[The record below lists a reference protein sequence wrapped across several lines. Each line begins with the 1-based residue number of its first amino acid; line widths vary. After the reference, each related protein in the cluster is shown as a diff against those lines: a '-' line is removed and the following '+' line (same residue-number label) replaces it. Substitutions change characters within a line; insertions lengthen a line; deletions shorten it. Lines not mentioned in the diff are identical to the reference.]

1 MKHITKSQLKKLIIL
16 TLVVM
21 ICVILAL
28 VLDYYAPGA
37 NVYTHLFYIPVILA
51 GVWFNK
57 KAYFVSAMIGVAHIW
72 IEYSKAHELLL
83 DPVIRVMALFATTF
97 VVVVLANRNSQLQK
111 VLSEQLERI
120 QKANE
125 SLEAEIAEHDK
136 ALELLSESQQ
146 RFKSIVHALPDIIF
160 VTDQDGVFIDYEASA
175 SIWRQS
181 NRDSL
186 IGKNLYELFHKDVA
200 DLCMGKIKD
209 ALRTNKLQTFEY
221 QEAQEDTENYFEV
234 RLIKFQGNQV
244 FMIVRD
250 VTETRKMQL
259 TNEYLSYHDQL
270 TGVYN
275 RRYFEEALIQ
285 FDSEEYLPIAIAMA
299 DVNGLKLTNDAFGHQ
314 TGDKLLR
321 LVTDIL
327 NSNCPAHGFISRI
340 GGDEFVIICPN
351 TSQVEMSDMSMS
363 IYRSISNEREIHPI
377 LSLSIGWEMKTTA
390 EQTMTDIFNKAEEQM
405 YRKKLTESQSSRNQT
420 VQAIMKTLNEKN
432 AREKIHSERV
442 SAISRLIGEAMN
454 LDYGTVKEIE
464 TAGLLHDIGKIAVD
478 EDILNKDRLLT
489 EEEFNK
495 IKKHP
500 ESSYQILKSIN
511 AYAGLAEDVL
521 SHHER
526 WDGNGYPRRLKGEE
540 ISLIARIICVADAY
554 EAMTA
559 DRAYRK
565 AMAKEDALLELK
577 KCVGTQFDEEIVRIF
592 EEKVFRFL

>member
-1 MKHITKSQLKKLIIL
+1 
-16 TLVVM
+16 
-21 ICVILAL
+21 
-28 VLDYYAPGA
+28 
-37 NVYTHLFYIPVILA
+37 
-51 GVWFNK
+51 
-57 KAYFVSAMIGVAHIW
+57 
-72 IEYSKAHELLL
+72 
-83 DPVIRVMALFATTF
+83 
-97 VVVVLANRNSQLQK
+97 
-111 VLSEQLERI
+111 
-120 QKANE
+120 
-125 SLEAEIAEHDK
+125 
-136 ALELLSESQQ
+136 
-146 RFKSIVHALPDIIF
+146 
-160 VTDQDGVFIDYEASA
+160 
-175 SIWRQS
+175 
-181 NRDSL
+181 
-186 IGKNLYELFHKDVA
+186 
-200 DLCMGKIKD
+200 
-209 ALRTNKLQTFEY
+209 
-221 QEAQEDTENYFEV
+221 
-234 RLIKFQGNQV
+234 
-244 FMIVRD
+244 
-250 VTETRKMQL
+250 MQL

-285 FDSEEYLPIAIAMA
+285 FDCEEYLPIAIAMA

-314 TGDKLLR
+314 TGDRLLH

-327 NSNCPAHGFISRI
+327 CRNCPPQGFVSRI

-351 TSQVEMSDMSMS
+351 TSQLEMAEMSSN
-363 IYRSISNEREIHPI
+363 IYKSVSNEKKTHPI
-377 LSLSIGWEMKTTA
+377 LSLSIGWEIKTTA
-390 EQTMTDIFNKAEEQM
+390 DQTMTAIFNKAEEQM

-442 SAISRLIGEAMN
+442 STISRLIGEAMN

-464 TAGLLHDIGKIAVD
+464 TAGLLHDIGKITID
-478 EDILNKDRLLT
+478 EGILNKERRLT
-489 EEEFNK
+489 EDEYNRV
-495 IKKHP
+495 KKHS

-577 KCVGTQFDEEIVRIF
+577 KFAGTQFDEKIVSVF
-592 EEKVFRFL
+592 EEKVFHLL

>member
-1 MKHITKSQLKKLIIL
+1 MKHLTANQLKKLSVV
-16 TLVVM
+16 TLVV
-21 ICVILAL
+21 IVCIILAL
-28 VLDYYAPGA
+28 LLDYYAPGA

-57 KAYFVSAMIGVAHIW
+57 KAYFVSAAIGIVHIW
-72 IEYSKAHELLL
+72 LEYSKSPESVL
-83 DPVIRVMALFATTF
+83 DPIIRVMALFATTF
-97 VVVVLANRNSQLQK
+97 VVVVLADRNSQLQK
-111 VLSEQLERI
+111 VLTEQLARI
-120 QKANE
+120 QKVNE
-125 SLEAEIAEHDK
+125 SLEVEVAEHGK
-136 ALELLSESQQ
+136 ALKLLGESQQ
-146 RFKSIVHALPDIIF
+146 RFKSIVNALPDIIF
-160 VTDQDGVFIDYEASA
+160 IMDQDGVFIDYEASA
-175 SIWRQS
+175 SLWHQS
-181 NRDSL
+181 SRDSL
-186 IGKNLYELFHKDVA
+186 LGKNLYELFPKDVSN
-200 DLCMGKIKD
+200 LCMSKIKE

-221 QEAQEDTENYFEV
+221 QETLDETANYYDV
-234 RLIKFQGNQV
+234 RLIKFQDSQV
-244 FMIVRD
+244 FTIVRNI
-250 VTETRKMQL
+250 TETRKMQL

-327 NSNCPAHGFISRI
+327 RRNCPRQGFISRI

-351 TSQVEMSDMSMS
+351 TSQVEMSELSMS
-363 IYRSISNEREIHPI
+363 IYRSISSEREEHPI
-377 LSLSIGWEMKTTA
+377 LSLSIGWEMKTTP

-405 YRKKLTESQSSRNQT
+405 YRRKLTESQSSRNQT
-420 VQAIMKTLNEKN
+420 IQAIMKTLNEKN

-454 LDYGTVKEIE
+454 LDYGTIKEIE

-478 EDILNKDRLLT
+478 ENILNKDGRLT
-489 EEEFNK
+489 DDEYNN

-565 AMAKEDALLELK
+565 AMAKEDALIELK
-577 KCVGTQFDEEIVRIF
+577 KYSGTQFDEAIVRLF
-592 EEKVFRFL
+592 EDKVFQSL

>member
-1 MKHITKSQLKKLIIL
+1 MKHLTANQLKKMSVVA
-16 TLVVM
+16 LVVI
-21 ICVILAL
+21 ICIIFAL

-57 KAYFVSAMIGVAHIW
+57 KAYYVSAAIGIVHIW
-72 IEYSKAHELLL
+72 LEYSKAPELVL
-83 DPVIRVMALFATTF
+83 DPVIRVIALFATTF

-111 VLSEQLERI
+111 VLSEQLESI
-120 QKANE
+120 QRVNE
-125 SLEAEIAEHDK
+125 SLEAEVAEHGK
-136 ALELLSESQQ
+136 ALKLLGESQQ
-146 RFKSIVHALPDIIF
+146 RFKSIVNALPDVMFIM
-160 VTDQDGVFIDYEASA
+160 DQDGVFIDYEANA
-175 SIWRQS
+175 DLWRQNS
-181 NRDSL
+181 RDSL
-186 IGKNLYELFHKDVA
+186 LGKNLHELFSKNVA
-200 DLCMGKIKD
+200 DLCMGKIEE

-221 QEAQEDTENYFEV
+221 HEVFDEIENYYDV
-234 RLIKFQGNQV
+234 RLIKFQDNQV
-244 FMIVRD
+244 FTIVRD
-250 VTETRKMQL
+250 ITEARKMQL

-285 FDSEEYLPIAIAMA
+285 YDSEEYLPIAIAMA

-327 NSNCPAHGFISRI
+327 CRNCPSQGFVSRI

-351 TSQVEMSDMSMS
+351 TSQVEMTEMS
-363 IYRSISNEREIHPI
+363 ISIYNSIGSERETHPI
-377 LSLSIGWEMKTTA
+377 LSLSIGWEMKTAA
-390 EQTMTDIFNKAEEQM
+390 EQTMTDIFNKAEEEM

-420 VQAIMKTLNEKN
+420 IQAIMKTLNEKN

-442 SAISRLIGEAMN
+442 STICRLIGEAMN

-478 EDILNKDRLLT
+478 DTILNKERRLT
-489 EEEFNK
+489 EEEYNK

-540 ISLIARIICVADAY
+540 ISLIARIICIADAY

-565 AMAKEDALLELK
+565 AMAKEDALIELK
-577 KCVGTQFDEEIVRIF
+577 KYSGTQFDKEIVRLF
-592 EEKVFRFL
+592 EEKVFDLL

>member
-1 MKHITKSQLKKLIIL
+1 MKHLSANQLKKLSIF
-16 TLVVM
+16 TLVV
-21 ICVILAL
+21 IACIIISL

-57 KAYFVSAMIGVAHIW
+57 KAYYVSAAIGAVHIW
-72 IEYSKAHELLL
+72 IEYSKAHELVL
-83 DPVIRVMALFATTF
+83 DPIIRVMALFATTF

-111 VLSEQLERI
+111 VLSEQLASI
-120 QKANE
+120 QRSNE
-125 SLEAEIAEHDK
+125 SLEAEVAEHGK
-136 ALELLSESQQ
+136 ALKLLGESQQ
-146 RFKSIVHALPDIIF
+146 RFKSIVHALPDFIF
-160 VTDQDGVFIDYEASA
+160 IMDQDGVFIDYEAGA
-175 SIWRQS
+175 KIWRQNS
-181 NRDSL
+181 KESL
-186 IGKNLYELFHKDVA
+186 LGKNLYELFPKDVA
-200 DLCMGKIKD
+200 DLCMRKMKE

-221 QEAQEDTENYFEV
+221 QEAFEETENYYDV
-234 RLIKFQGNQV
+234 RLIKFQDNQT
-244 FMIVRD
+244 FTIVRNI
-250 VTETRKMQL
+250 TETRKMQL

-275 RRYFEEALIQ
+275 RRYFEEALIK

-321 LVTDIL
+321 LVSDIL
-327 NSNCPAHGFISRI
+327 YRNCPSQGFISRI
-340 GGDEFVIICPN
+340 GGDEFVLICPN
-351 TSQVEMSDMSMS
+351 ASQVEMSEMSMS
-363 IYRSISNEREIHPI
+363 IYKSISSERKKHSI
-377 LSLSIGWEMKTTA
+377 LSISIGWEMKTTA

-442 SAISRLIGEAMN
+442 STISRLIGEAMN

-478 EDILNKDRLLT
+478 EDILNKERRLT
-489 EEEFNK
+489 EEEYNK

-540 ISLIARIICVADAY
+540 ISLIARIICIADAY

-565 AMAKEDALLELK
+565 AMAKEDALMELK
-577 KCVGTQFDEEIVRIF
+577 KCVGTQFDKEIVRVF
-592 EEKVFRFL
+592 EEKVYQLL

>member
-1 MKHITKSQLKKLIIL
+1 MKQITKSQLKKLIIV
-16 TLVVM
+16 TLVVV
-21 ICVILAL
+21 ICIFFAL
-28 VLDYYAPGA
+28 VLDHYDPGA

-51 GVWFNK
+51 GAWFNK
-57 KAYFVSAMIGVAHIW
+57 KAFYVSAAIGIVHLW
-72 IEYSKAHELLL
+72 IEYTKNPGFIF

-97 VVVVLANRNSQLQK
+97 VVVLLANRNSQLQK
-111 VLSEQLERI
+111 ALSEQLVSI
-120 QKANE
+120 QNANE
-125 SLEAEIAEHDK
+125 SLEAEIAEHGK
-136 ALELLSESQQ
+136 ALELLSESQL

-160 VTDQDGVFIDYEASA
+160 IVDQDGVFIDFEASA
-175 SIWRQS
+175 SVWHQA
-181 NRDSL
+181 NRDAFL
-186 IGKNLYELFHKDVA
+186 GKNLYEVFPKEVA
-200 DLCMGKIKD
+200 GICMGKIKE
-209 ALRTNKLQTFEY
+209 ALRTSKLQTFEY
-221 QEAQEDTENYFEV
+221 HEVLEETENYYDV
-234 RLIKFQGNQV
+234 RLIRFQDDRV
-244 FMIVRD
+244 FTIVRN
-250 VTETRKMQL
+250 VTETKKMQL

-285 FDSEEYLPIAIAMA
+285 FDCEEYLPVAIVMA

-314 TGDKLLR
+314 TGDKLLH

-327 NSNCPAHGFISRI
+327 CRNCPPQGFVSRI

-351 TSQVEMSDMSMS
+351 TSQVEMAEMSS
-363 IYRSISNEREIHPI
+363 NIYKSVSNEKKTHPI
-377 LSLSIGWEMKTTA
+377 LSLSIGWEIKTTA
-390 EQTMTDIFNKAEEQM
+390 VQTMTAIFNKAEEQM

-442 SAISRLIGEAMN
+442 STISRLIGEAMN

-464 TAGLLHDIGKIAVD
+464 TAGLLHDIGKITID
-478 EDILNKDRLLT
+478 EGILNKERRLT
-489 EEEFNK
+489 EDEYNRV
-495 IKKHP
+495 KKHS

-526 WDGNGYPRRLKGEE
+526 WDGNGYPRRLMGEE

-559 DRAYRK
+559 DRAYRR

-577 KCVGTQFDEEIVRIF
+577 KFAGTQFDEKIVRVF
-592 EEKVFRFL
+592 EEKVFHLL